1 MPQTARLTAAGCR
14 ANRGIAPSQALNKAA
29 PFGDEAEDD
38 AEGEGKEDAE
48 IEVRL
53 RGVHST
59 PLGHRSSCKHQYL
72 ASAS

>member
-1 MPQTARLTAAGCR
+1 MASGCQLTVCGPPCDY
-14 ANRGIAPSQALNKAA
+14 GDVGLQALNKAA

-53 RGVHST
+53 RGVHSM
-59 PLGHRSSCKHQYL
+59 PAGHRSS
-72 ASAS
+72 